1 MKRLVIST
9 VIAIF
14 SANAL
19 FLPKAKSHTKSSAL
33 ELEKVS
39 GLASRISVPKSKILQ
54 NRLKVPALQPM
65 APENIVVKMHRRR
78 SVDGVTGLQPG
89 GGLIKPETAAKS
101 VSTVSRDFIQK
112 QSPAQNPLQLVELL
126 PGVVVG
132 SADPF
137 GLTGGTISIRGL
149 DQSEMAMTW
158 EGAPATDIGIYTID
172 TSEFAS
178 NEDLEDVSV
187 QQGSPNSDTPTI
199 NGSGGLLSFR
209 DRDPSRK
216 MGGLVAL
223 GYGSFNYHREF
234 ARFDTG
240 EIGHSGIR
248 TYVSYANQRDN
259 AWRGPGHDS
268 IWNLDWKAVKEWG
281 ADNRISFVGAY
292 RHSIENTWPSMTMA
306 DWKTYGRG
314 FTWDR
319 RYNFG
324 PEGENYWRLNRNP
337 YDNMLLSA
345 PSHFTLTNHWSV
357 HFTPYFW
364 HGEGNN
370 SAGAFINNT
379 NGNFLGNEPL
389 TQVLTLPYAQPASNG
404 TENAMTLMAYQ
415 NVQYRGG
422 FTAKTNYRFG
432 KHHDIY
438 LGWWFDYSNDHDSAV
453 LSPVNYN
460 GMPLDIF
467 GTKGNIKL
475 SDGHLLAYQ
484 NISTITTVN
493 ALFAG
498 DHATF
503 LKGKLVMDAGIKL
516 AMINR
521 NGTNKLPGPQ
531 YKVVLNDFQPLP
543 AVSMR
548 YKFNKRHQIF
558 ANVSTSFRS
567 PSTPTLY
574 DAYYGHGISYQGV
587 KNPQNEYSIS
597 EEIGYRYN
605 GPVIVANATYFHY
618 NFANRQIQSAVTG
631 TNGGVTVD
639 LNAGGQT
646 SNGVS
651 VELGTRPIHHFR
663 PYLSGQYLH
672 ATIDNNISGLPTA
685 GMTAVRSPRWTGALG
700 VDWDN
705 GTFFWNYNIRYVSH
719 QYSTLM
725 NDEYMPAYYD
735 MNATI
740 GGRLPGSGLLKKST
754 IQVNFINL
762 TNNHYLS
769 GIQTVTTNANTTHG
783 VLGSAPEYLVAPGI
797 AVIATLKAGF

>member
-1 MKRLVIST
+1 MKRLILST
-9 VIAIF
+9 VMTFFIIDIAR
-14 SANAL
+14 
-19 FLPKAKSHTKSSAL
+19 LPRAIAQATSHTVETRKA
-33 ELEKVS
+33 S
-39 GLASRISVPKSKILQ
+39 GAPSIVPVLKHPMLRNRHTHLAPPPT
-54 NRLKVPALQPM
+54 PA
-65 APENIVVKMHRRR
+65 ENIIVKIHRRR
-78 SVDGVTGLQPG
+78 SADGVTGLQPG

-199 NGSGGLLSFR
+199 NGSGGLVSFR

-268 IWNLDWKAVKEWG
+268 IWNLDWKAIKEWG
-281 ADNRISFVGAY
+281 ANNRISLVGAY
-292 RHSIENTWPSMTMA
+292 RHSIENTWPSMTMT
-306 DWKTYGRG
+306 DWKTYGRS

-319 RYNFG
+319 RYAFG
-324 PEGENYWRLNRNP
+324 SEGENYWRLNRNP

-345 PSHFTLTNHWSV
+345 PSHFTLTDRWHV
-357 HFTPYFW
+357 DFTPYFW

-370 SAGAFINNT
+370 STGAFVNNT

-389 TQVLTLPYAQPASNG
+389 TPVLTLPYAQPASDG
-404 TENAMTLMAYQ
+404 TENAMTLMAYR
-415 NVQYRGG
+415 NIQYRGG
-422 FTAKTNYRFG
+422 FTAKTDYRIG
-432 KHHDIY
+432 NHHDVY

-460 GMPLDIF
+460 GTPLDIF
-467 GTKGNIKL
+467 GTTDNIKL
-475 SDGHLLAYQ
+475 SDGQLLAYQ

-521 NGTNKLPGPQ
+521 NGTNELPGPQ

-543 AVSMR
+543 ALSMR
-548 YKFNKRHQIF
+548 YQFNKRHQIF
-558 ANVSTSFRS
+558 ASVSTSFRS

-574 DAYYGHGISYQGV
+574 DAYYGQGISYQGV
-587 KNPQNEYSIS
+587 KNPKDEYSIS

-605 GPVIVANATYFHY
+605 GPILVASATYFHY
-618 NFANRQIQSAVTG
+618 NFTNRQIQSAVTG

-639 LNAGGQT
+639 LNAGGQN

-651 VELGTRPIHHFR
+651 VELGTRPINHFR

-719 QYSTLM
+719 QYSTLI

-735 MNATI
+735 MNAAI
-740 GGRLPGSGLLKKST
+740 GARLPSYGPLKSST

-769 GIQTVTTNANTTHG
+769 GIQTVTTNATTTHG
-783 VLGSAPEYLVAPGI
+783 VTGTAPDYLVAPGL